1 MTAAPRQQEPLA
13 SIRERAKEHN
23 PERVNH
29 FIFLRLILASLVI
42 VGHAA
47 ELTDGN
53 TSRELFHRLGARL
66 TAGDFAVDGFFVIS
80 GYLILQSWSQQPNLR
95 AFLVKR
101 ILRIIP
107 AFLVAY
113 LISVLVVG
121 RIGGGP
127 SYFAELFTPDG
138 IFQFFRGI
146 FVLTYPYV
154 PPVFP
159 GFPYP
164 LSNGS
169 IWTIAYEFRCYL
181 LIPLLAVLGLCQR
194 PLVLVAVWFAIVAGS
209 AQVSAT
215 HPGDAMSLGLIH
227 FLPFFLAGSC
237 AYLYRDKIRWGRALG
252 VVSLVAAALSMSSQ
266 AAAYFVLP
274 IAGSYAVLW
283 LALSQWSP
291 LRFFSPRNDVS
302 YGVYLY
308 GWPAQKL
315 LLWYLPAVP
324 LAGQAVGTLGAS
336 LLLGWASWHL
346 IEKRCLAW
354 KASLAQRRASLR
366 AYEMAIE
373 PGAIE
378 SGLTPAP

>member
-1 MTAAPRQQEPLA
+1 MAAAPWHQEPLTA
-13 SIRERAKEHN
+13 VRERT

-29 FIFLRLILASLVI
+29 FTFLRLILASLVI

-53 TSRELFHRLGARL
+53 TSRELLHRFGAQL
-66 TAGDFAVDGFFVIS
+66 TAGDFAVDAFFVIS
-80 GYLILQSWSQQPNLR
+80 GYLILQSWSQQPSLR
-95 AFLVKR
+95 VFLMKR
-101 ILRIIP
+101 MLRIVP

-127 SYFAELFTPDG
+127 SYFAELSTPDG
-138 IFQFFRGI
+138 VFQFFRGI
-146 FVLTYPYV
+146 YVLTYPYL

-181 LIPLLAVLGLCQR
+181 LIPLLAALGLCAR
-194 PLVLVAVWFAIVAGS
+194 PPVMLAAWLAITLGAGCYN
-209 AQVSAT
+209 AA
-215 HPGDAMSLGLIH
+215 HPGGEMSLGLVH
-227 FLPFFLAGSC
+227 FVPFFLAGSC
-237 AYLYRDKIRWGRALG
+237 AYLYRDKIRWGRAMG
-252 VVSLVAAALSMSSQ
+252 AVSILAAALSMGSSGGMLL
-266 AAAYFVLP
+266 ALP
-274 IAGSYAVLW
+274 MAGSYAVLW
-283 LALSQWSP
+283 LALSEWSP
-291 LRFFSPRNDVS
+291 LGFFSPRNDVS

-315 LLWYLPAVP
+315 FLWYLPAAP
-324 LAGQAVGTLGAS
+324 LAGQAIGTLGVS

-354 KASLAQRRASLR
+354 KASLVRRRASPR
-366 AYEMAIE
+366 THAMAV
-373 PGAIE
+373 G
-378 SGLTPAP
+378 SGLTPAR

>member
-1 MTAAPRQQEPLA
+1 MTAAPRQ
-13 SIRERAKEHN
+13 RESPAAVRGRTLDQ
-23 PERVNH
+23 PEQVNH
-29 FIFLRLILASLVI
+29 FTFLRLIFASLVI

-66 TAGDFAVDGFFVIS
+66 TAGDFAVDAFFVIS
-80 GYLILQSWSQQPNLR
+80 GYLILQSWSQQPSVR

-101 ILRIIP
+101 VLRILP

-113 LISVLVVG
+113 LMSVLVVG
-121 RIGGGP
+121 RIGGGAA
-127 SYFAELFTPDG
+127 YFARWSTPEG
-138 IFQFFRGI
+138 VFQFFRGI
-146 FVLTYPYV
+146 FVLTYPYA

-181 LIPLLAVLGLCQR
+181 LIPFLAMMGLYER
-194 PLVLVAVWFAIVAGS
+194 PLALVAAWIAIVAGS
-209 AQVSAT
+209 WWYGAT
-215 HPGDAMSLGLIH
+215 HPGDAMALGLVH

-237 AYLYRDKIRWGRALG
+237 AYLYREKIRWGRALG
-252 VVSLVAAALSMSSQ
+252 VVSMVAAALSMSSL
-266 AAAYFVLP
+266 AASSLVLP

-283 LALSQWSP
+283 LALSEWSP
-291 LRFFSPRNDVS
+291 LRFCTPRNDVS

-308 GWPAQKL
+308 GWPIQKL

-324 LAGQAVGTLGAS
+324 LAGQAAGTLGAS
-336 LLLGWASWHL
+336 LLLGWLSWTL
-346 IEKRCLAW
+346 IEKRGLAW
-354 KASLAQRRASLR
+354 KTSWAQREASPR
-366 AYEMAIE
+366 AYELAI
-373 PGAIE
+373 G

>member
-1 MTAAPRQQEPLA
+1 MRPLLPGVVSTELQYVTAAPPQPEPLA
-13 SIRERAKEHN
+13 ALRERI
-23 PERVNH
+23 PEQRNH
-29 FIFLRLILASLVI
+29 FTALRLSLASLVI

-66 TAGDFAVDGFFVIS
+66 TAGDFAVDAFFVIS
-80 GYLILQSWSQQPNLR
+80 GYLILQSWSRQPSAR
-95 AFLVKR
+95 SFFMKR
-101 ILRIIP
+101 LLRIIP

-121 RIGGGP
+121 RIGGGS
-127 SYFAELFTPDG
+127 SYFARLSTPDG

-181 LIPLLAVLGLCQR
+181 LIPLLGALGLWAR
-194 PLVLVAVWFAIVAGS
+194 PLTLLTAWLAITFGAGYYN
-209 AQVSAT
+209 AT
-215 HPGDAMSLGLIH
+215 HPGGEMSMGLIH

-252 VVSLVAAALSMSSQ
+252 AVSMLAAAVSMGSPDAAAL
-266 AAAYFVLP
+266 ALP
-274 IAGSYAVLW
+274 VAGSYAVLW
-283 LALSQWSP
+283 LALSAWSP
-291 LRFFSPRNDVS
+291 LRFFSPRDDVS

-315 LLWYLPAVP
+315 LLWFLPAAP
-324 LAGQAVGTLGAS
+324 LAGQAAGTLGAS
-336 LLLGWASWHL
+336 LVLGWASWNL

-354 KASLAQRRASLR
+354 KATLAQS
-366 AYEMAIE
+366 
-373 PGAIE
+373 
-378 SGLTPAP
+378 

>member
-1 MTAAPRQQEPLA
+1 MTAAPRQQESPA
-13 SIRERAKEHN
+13 AIPRSI
-23 PERVNH
+23 PEQVNH
-29 FIFLRLILASLVI
+29 FTALRLILASLVI

-66 TAGDFAVDGFFVIS
+66 TAGNFAVDAFFVIS
-80 GYLILQSWSQQPNLR
+80 GYLILQSWNQHPSVR

-101 ILRIIP
+101 MLRIIP
-107 AFLVAY
+107 AFLAAY

-121 RIGGGP
+121 RIGGGA
-127 SYFAELFTPDG
+127 SYFAQLSTPEG

-146 FVLTYPYV
+146 FVLTYPYA

-181 LIPLLAVLGLCQR
+181 LIPLLAVLGLCER
-194 PLVLVAVWFAIVAGS
+194 PLVLIGAWLAITAG
-209 AQVSAT
+209 AGYYNAT
-215 HPGDAMSLGLIH
+215 HPGEEMSMGLIH

-237 AYLYRDKIRWGRALG
+237 AYLYRDKLRWGRGLG
-252 VVSLVAAALSMSSQ
+252 AVSMLAAAVSMGSSD
-266 AAAYFVLP
+266 AAAVALP
-274 IAGSYAVLW
+274 VAGSYAVLW
-283 LALSQWSP
+283 LALSAWSP
-291 LRFFSPRNDVS
+291 LQFFSPRNDVS

-315 LLWYLPAVP
+315 LLWFLPAAP
-324 LAGQAVGTLGAS
+324 LAGQAAGTLGAS
-336 LLLGWASWHL
+336 LVLGWASWNL

-354 KASLAQRRASLR
+354 KASLSRARPRRAC
-366 AYEMAIE
+366 AV
-373 PGAIE
+373 AIE
-378 SGLTPAP
+378 SGPTPAR

>member
-13 SIRERAKEHN
+13 SIREPI
-23 PERVNH
+23 PERANH
-29 FIFLRLILASLVI
+29 FTLLRLILASLVI

-53 TSRELFHRLGARL
+53 PSRELFHRLGARL
-66 TAGDFAVDGFFVIS
+66 TAGDFAVDAFFVIS

-101 ILRIIP
+101 MLRIIP

-127 SYFAELFTPDG
+127 SYFAGLFTPDG

-146 FVLTYPYV
+146 FVLTYPYM

-194 PLVLVAVWFAIVAGS
+194 PLILVAAWLAIAAGS
-209 AQVSAT
+209 WQYSTT
-215 HPGDAMSLGLIH
+215 HPGDAMALGLVH
-227 FLPFFLAGSC
+227 FLPFFLAGGC

-252 VVSLVAAALSMSSQ
+252 VVSMVAAALSMSSQ
-266 AAAYFVLP
+266 AAAYLVLP

-283 LALSQWSP
+283 LALSRWSP

-336 LLLGWASWHL
+336 LLLGWASWNL

-354 KASLAQRRASLR
+354 KASLAQRRPAR
-366 AYEMAIE
+366 APTQWLLDLA
-373 PGAIE
+373 
-378 SGLTPAP
+378 

>member
-1 MTAAPRQQEPLA
+1 M
-13 SIRERAKEHN
+13 
-23 PERVNH
+23 
-29 FIFLRLILASLVI
+29 LRLILASLVI

-66 TAGDFAVDGFFVIS
+66 TAGDFAVDAFFVIS
-80 GYLILQSWSQQPNLR
+80 GYLILQSWSQQPSARSFFTKRML
-95 AFLVKR
+95 R
-101 ILRIIP
+101 ILP

-113 LISVLVVG
+113 FISVLIVG

-127 SYFAELFTPDG
+127 AYFAGLSTPDG

-146 FVLTYPYV
+146 FVLTYPYA

-181 LIPLLAVLGLCQR
+181 LIPLLGALGLWAR
-194 PLVLVAVWFAIVAGS
+194 PLAMVAAWLAMTLGAGCYN
-209 AQVSAT
+209 AA
-215 HPGDAMSLGLIH
+215 HPGGEMSPGLVH
-227 FLPFFLAGSC
+227 FLPFFLAGNC
-237 AYLYRDKIRWGRALG
+237 AYLFRDKIRWGRAMGGASIL
-252 VVSLVAAALSMSSQ
+252 AAALSMGSPRGML
-266 AAAYFVLP
+266 VILP

-283 LALSQWSP
+283 LALSEWSP
-291 LRFFSPRNDVS
+291 LRFFSAQSDIS

-315 LLWYLPAVP
+315 FLWYLPALP
-324 LAGQAVGTLGAS
+324 LAGQAAATLGAS
-336 LLLGWASWHL
+336 LLLGWASWSL
-346 IEKRCLAW
+346 IEKRRHAW
-354 KASLAQRRASLR
+354 KVSFGERWVSMR
-366 AYEMAIE
+366 AYASST
-373 PGAIE
+373 G

>member
-1 MTAAPRQQEPLA
+1 VTVVPRQPEP
-13 SIRERAKEHN
+13 RATIGGRVLEPN
-23 PERVNH
+23 PAQINH
-29 FIFLRLILASLVI
+29 FTFLRLILASLVI

-80 GYLILQSWSQQPNLR
+80 GYLILQSWSQQPSVR

-101 ILRIIP
+101 LLRIIP
-107 AFLVAY
+107 AFLAAY

-127 SYFAELFTPDG
+127 AYFAELSTPEG

-146 FVLTYPYV
+146 FVLTYPYA

-181 LIPLLAVLGLCQR
+181 LIPLLAVLGLCER
-194 PLVLVAVWFAIVAGS
+194 PLVLVAAWLAITAG
-209 AQVSAT
+209 AGGYAT
-215 HPGDAMSLGLIH
+215 SHPGDAMSLGLVH

-237 AYLYRDKIRWGRALG
+237 AYLYRDRIRWGRAMG
-252 VVSLVAAALSMSSQ
+252 VVSMVAAALSMGSQ
-266 AAAYFVLP
+266 AAEHWLLP
-274 IAGSYAVLW
+274 VAGSYAVLW

-324 LAGQAVGTLGAS
+324 LAGQAAATLGAS
-336 LLLGWASWHL
+336 LLLGWASWNL

-354 KASLAQRRASLR
+354 KASLTQLPASPC
-366 AYEMAIE
+366 AYTV
-373 PGAIE
+373 AIE

>member
-1 MTAAPRQQEPLA
+1 VTVVPRRPEPPAAILGRTRGQ
-13 SIRERAKEHN
+13 
-23 PERVNH
+23 VNH
-29 FIFLRLILASLVI
+29 FTFLRLILASLVI

-80 GYLILQSWSQQPNLR
+80 GYLILQSWNQQPSLR

-101 ILRIIP
+101 LLRIIP
-107 AFLVAY
+107 AFLAAY

-127 SYFAELFTPDG
+127 DYFAGFSTPEG

-146 FVLTYPYV
+146 FLLTYPYA

-181 LIPLLAVLGLCQR
+181 LIPLLAVLGLCER
-194 PLVLVAVWFAIVAGS
+194 PLVLVAAWLAITAGAGQYGAS
-209 AQVSAT
+209 

-237 AYLYRDKIRWGRALG
+237 AYLYRDKIRWGRAMG
-252 VVSLVAAALSMSSQ
+252 VVSMVTAALSMGSL
-266 AAAYFVLP
+266 AAEEWLLP
-274 IAGSYAVLW
+274 VAGSYAVLW
-283 LALSQWSP
+283 LALSEWSP

-336 LLLGWASWHL
+336 LLLGWVSWNL

-354 KASLAQRRASLR
+354 KASLAERRASPR
-366 AYEMAIE
+366 DYEI
-373 PGAIE
+373 AIE

>member
-1 MTAAPRQQEPLA
+1 VTAAPRQQESPA
-13 SIRERAKEHN
+13 AIPRSI
-23 PERVNH
+23 PEQVNH
-29 FIFLRLILASLVI
+29 FTVLRLILASLVI

-66 TAGDFAVDGFFVIS
+66 TAGNFAVDAFFVIS
-80 GYLILQSWSQQPNLR
+80 GYLILQSWNQHPSVR

-101 ILRIIP
+101 MLRILP

-113 LISVLVVG
+113 LISLLVVR
-121 RIGGGP
+121 RIGGGS
-127 SYFAELFTPDG
+127 SYFAQLSTPEG

-146 FVLTYPYV
+146 FVLTYPYA

-181 LIPLLAVLGLCQR
+181 LIPLLAVLGLCER
-194 PLVLVAVWFAIVAGS
+194 PLLLIGAWLAITIGAGS
-209 AQVSAT
+209 YSAT
-215 HPGDAMSLGLIH
+215 HPGGVMSLGLLH

-237 AYLYRDKIRWGRALG
+237 AYLCRDKIRWGRALG
-252 VVSLVAAALSMSSQ
+252 GISVLATALSMGAP
-266 AAAYFVLP
+266 AAESWLLP
-274 IAGSYAVLW
+274 VAGSYSVLW
-283 LALSQWSP
+283 LALSEWSP

-315 LLWYLPAVP
+315 FLWYLPAVP

-336 LLLGWASWHL
+336 LLLGWASWNL
-346 IEKRCLAW
+346 IERRCHAW
-354 KASLAQRRASLR
+354 KASLTQR
-366 AYEMAIE
+366 
-373 PGAIE
+373 
-378 SGLTPAP
+378 

>member
-1 MTAAPRQQEPLA
+1 MAAAPWHQEPLTA
-13 SIRERAKEHN
+13 FRERT

-29 FIFLRLILASLVI
+29 FTFLRLILASLVI
-42 VGHAA
+42 VGHTA

-53 TSRELFHRLGARL
+53 TSRELFHRLGAQL
-66 TAGDFAVDGFFVIS
+66 TAGDFAVDAFFVIS
-80 GYLILQSWSQQPNLR
+80 GYLILQSWSRQPSLR
-95 AFLVKR
+95 VFLMKR
-101 ILRIIP
+101 MRRIVP

-127 SYFAELFTPDG
+127 SYFAELSTPDG

-146 FVLTYPYV
+146 YVLTYPYL

-181 LIPLLAVLGLCQR
+181 LIPLLAALGLCAR
-194 PLVLVAVWFAIVAGS
+194 PLALVAAWLAITLGAGWHN
-209 AQVSAT
+209 AA
-215 HPGDAMSLGLIH
+215 HPGGEMSLGLVH
-227 FLPFFLAGSC
+227 FVPFFLAGSC
-237 AYLYRDKIRWGRALG
+237 AYLYRNKIRWSRAMG
-252 VVSLVAAALSMSSQ
+252 AVSILAAALSMGSSGGMLL
-266 AAAYFVLP
+266 ALP

-283 LALSQWSP
+283 LALSEWSP

-324 LAGQAVGTLGAS
+324 LAGQAAGTLGAS
-336 LLLGWASWHL
+336 LLLGWASWNL

-354 KASLAQRRASLR
+354 KASL
-366 AYEMAIE
+366 
-373 PGAIE
+373 
-378 SGLTPAP
+378 T